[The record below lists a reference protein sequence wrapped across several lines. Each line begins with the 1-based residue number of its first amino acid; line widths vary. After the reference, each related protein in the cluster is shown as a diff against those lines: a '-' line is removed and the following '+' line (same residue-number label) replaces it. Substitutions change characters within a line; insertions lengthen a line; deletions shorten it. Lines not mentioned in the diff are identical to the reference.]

1 MGQDQTGNTNP
12 VYRIINT
19 LSNIAGYLSALA
31 IVIAT
36 LAITEGVLV
45 RYIFRTPTI
54 WQVELAVYMLMC
66 ATFLGSPWVLKEK
79 GHINIQLIT
88 SRFSKR
94 TNAVLN
100 LSTSLIAFG
109 FCVLVAWKGWIMWY
123 EAYEGGW
130 VSESLWSVPLVYPY
144 LTIPVGMSLTAL
156 QFLVTIH
163 ECVQDL
169 RDVNGKM
176 LESVTEE

>member
-1 MGQDQTGNTNP
+1 MSKRESINLHP
-12 VYRIINT
+12 VYRFINM
-19 LSNIAGYLSALA
+19 LSNAAGCISALA

-36 LAITEGVLV
+36 LAITEGVIV
-45 RYIFRTPTI
+45 RYVFRTPTI
-54 WQVELAVYMLMC
+54 WQVELAIYMLMC

-79 GHINIQLIT
+79 GHINIRLIT
-88 SRFSKR
+88 SRFSAR
-94 TNAVLN
+94 TNAILN
-100 LSTSLIAFG
+100 LCTSVIAML
-109 FCVLVAWKGWIMWY
+109 FCVLVAWKGWVMWY

-163 ECVQDL
+163 DGFMEL
-169 RDVNGKM
+169 RNVNSEKIPPDIK
-176 LESVTEE
+176 E

>member
-1 MGQDQTGNTNP
+1 MAKQNTSKVHP

-19 LSNIAGYLSALA
+19 LSNIAGYLSALS

-45 RYIFRTPTI
+45 RYILRTPTI

-88 SRFSKR
+88 SRFSQK
-94 TNAVLN
+94 TNAILN
-100 LSTSLIAFG
+100 LSTSFIALA

-163 ECVQDL
+163 ECVQEL
-169 RDVNGKM
+169 KDVNGGVVQSGIK
-176 LESVTEE
+176 E

>member
-1 MGQDQTGNTNP
+1 MAKHGTLKEHA

-45 RYIFRTPTI
+45 RYIFRIPTI

-79 GHINIQLIT
+79 GHINIQLVT
-88 SRFSKR
+88 SRFSPR
-94 TNAVLN
+94 TNAILN
-100 LSTSLIAFG
+100 LFTSLAAFA
-109 FCVLVAWKGWIMWY
+109 FCVLVAWKGWVMWY

-144 LTIPVGMSLTAL
+144 LTIPVGMTLTAL
-156 QFLVTIH
+156 QFLVTIR
-163 ECVQDL
+163 ECVNEF
-169 RDVNGKM
+169 REVSAG
-176 LESVTEE
+176 EVRAEAGE

>member
-1 MGQDQTGNTNP
+1 MAERDTLKEP
-12 VYRIINT
+12 FIYRVINT

-45 RYIFRTPTI
+45 RYIFRVPTI

-88 SRFSKR
+88 SRFSPK
-94 TNAVLN
+94 TNAILN
-100 LSTSLIAFG
+100 LSTSFLAFA
-109 FCVLVAWKGWIMWY
+109 FCLLVAWKGWVMWY

-144 LTIPVGMSLTAL
+144 LIIPVGMTLTAL

-163 ECVQDL
+163 ECVQEL
-169 RDVNGKM
+169 KSVNVDVVHSEVK
-176 LESVTEE
+176 E